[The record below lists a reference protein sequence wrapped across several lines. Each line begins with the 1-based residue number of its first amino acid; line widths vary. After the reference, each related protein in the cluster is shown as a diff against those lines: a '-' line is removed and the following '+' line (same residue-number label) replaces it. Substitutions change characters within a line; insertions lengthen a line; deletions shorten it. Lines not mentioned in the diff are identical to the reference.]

1 MFFLTS
7 VAPAET
13 ALEEKPV
20 SPLPDA
26 IRNQLSTLGVSQE
39 PGEILHIQA
48 DLDNRGH
55 WSERHLVATSQ
66 RLLVFSIA
74 QAEGKTHGA
83 PNLNRRGRVLRKL
96 KRVASPNVETKPPTV
111 TLDLDVPLTAILQAE
126 TKSLAGASV
135 LELRLRRDAQNSD
148 IQNGDAPNEQAAE
161 SRVDQEQVVEVLRSS
176 NARAK
181 ELSRAANQIDYL
193 REHGELRE
201 EGEKD
206 HFERR
211 VCAKCGRALPSDSN
225 VCPVCLNR
233 WQALRRLITYLMP
246 YKWYVI
252 GNMLLS
258 ILGVALSFVP
268 PLALSR
274 LVDHVLP
281 SQQLLAGGF
290 QPTEANYRE
299 LAMWVVLIVASS
311 FAAMVCNVIRGR
323 WIALVGSSVLH
334 DIRTQLYDH
343 LQKLSL
349 AFYDKR
355 ETGAVMSRVQNDVQ
369 ALQNF
374 LLNTP
379 EEFIISFL
387 TVSGVIIVMMM
398 HSVPLTFY
406 VLLPVPFVTFAT
418 MRYWRGLMKLWR
430 RVWAQ
435 NSSLGA
441 RLADTLGGVRVV
453 RAFAQEEKEVSR
465 FTNKSGEYRDAMV
478 RVEQKAASFYPVLG
492 FVIGMGAPITW
503 YIGGQQVLAGTL
515 SLGGLTLF
523 TVLLQRLYEPI
534 GTLTRMINVLTRS
547 MTAAERVFEIMD
559 TPPDIGEASTPV
571 AMPRVNG
578 DVVFKDVTFGY
589 EKHRPVLKDIDLN
602 IKAGEMIGLVG
613 HSGAGKST
621 LINLLMR
628 FYDVDEGHILVDG
641 VDLRDISREDLRSQI
656 GVVLQ
661 EPYLFHGSIADNIA
675 YAKPDASTAEI
686 MAAAKAAFAH
696 DFIVSFP
703 DGYDALVGERGLRLS
718 GGERQRISIARAIL
732 HDPRILILDEA
743 TASVDTETEGQ
754 IQKALRNLVQGRTVF
769 AIAHRL
775 STLRDAD
782 RLVVIEGGKVSEI
795 GTHDELLQ
803 KKGSF
808 YRLVQAQQSINE
820 VLAVGG

>member
-1 MFFLTS
+1 MFLVTS
-7 VAPAET
+7 DDPT
-13 ALEEKPV
+13 EKSPDDAV
-20 SPLPDA
+20 STLPDA
-26 IRNQLSTLGVSQE
+26 IRNQLISLGLPDDTDGV
-39 PGEILHIQA
+39 LHIQA
-48 DLDNRGH
+48 DLDGRGH
-55 WSERHLVATSQ
+55 WSERHLIATSQ
-66 RLLVFSIA
+66 RVLVFSLA
-74 QAEGKTHGA
+74 HAEGETHGA
-83 PNLNRRGRVLRKL
+83 PTLARTSRLLGRFQKSA
-96 KRVASPNVETKPPTV
+96 KTNGTAKPPVLTI
-111 TLDLDVPLTAILQAE
+111 DLDVPLAAIVQAE
-126 TKSLAGASV
+126 TKNLAGASV
-135 LELRLRRDAQNSD
+135 LELRLRRDES
-148 IQNGDAPNEQAAE
+148 QNGGFAKDQNGG
-161 SRVDQEQVVEVLRSS
+161 SRVELEQVVEVLRSS

-181 ELSRAANQIDYL
+181 ELSRAAHQLDHL
-193 REHGELRE
+193 RDHGVLKE
-201 EGEKD
+201 EDEKD
-206 HFERR
+206 HFARR
-211 VCAKCGRALPSDSN
+211 TCPKCGRALQPDSN
-225 VCPVCLNR
+225 ICPSCLNR

-246 YKWYVI
+246 YKWYVL

-268 PLALSR
+268 PLALSQ

-281 SQQLLAGGF
+281 SPQLLATGF
-290 QPTEANYRE
+290 VPSPANYRE
-299 LAMWVVLIVASS
+299 LGLWVALIIGASV
-311 FAAMVCNVIRGR
+311 AAMVCNVIRGR
-323 WIALVGSSVLH
+323 WAALVGSSVLH

-355 ETGAVMSRVQNDVQ
+355 ETGAVMSRVQNDVG

-379 EEFIISFL
+379 EEFIISTL
-387 TVSGVIIVMMM
+387 TVTGVIVVMMTR
-398 HSVPLTFY
+398 SVSLTFY
-406 VLLPVPFVTFAT
+406 VLLPVPIVMFAT
-418 MRYWRGLMKLWR
+418 VVYWRGLMKLWR

-453 RAFAQEEKEVSR
+453 RAFAQEDKEISR
-465 FTNKSGEYRDAMV
+465 FTGKSGEYRDAMV

-503 YIGGQQVLAGTL
+503 YLGGQQVLAGTL

-559 TPPDIGEASTPV
+559 TPPDIGEAKIPV
-571 AMPRVNG
+571 AMPQVRG
-578 DVVFKDVTFGY
+578 DVEFRDVTFGY

-628 FYDVDEGHILVDG
+628 FYDVDEGRILVDS

-661 EPYLFHGSIADNIA
+661 EPYLFHGSISDNIA
-675 YAKPDASTAEI
+675 YAKPGASPAEI

-703 DGYDALVGERGLRLS
+703 DGYDALVGERGMRLS

-732 HDPRILILDEA
+732 HNPRILILDEA

-782 RLVVIEGGKVSEI
+782 RLVVVEGGKVSEI